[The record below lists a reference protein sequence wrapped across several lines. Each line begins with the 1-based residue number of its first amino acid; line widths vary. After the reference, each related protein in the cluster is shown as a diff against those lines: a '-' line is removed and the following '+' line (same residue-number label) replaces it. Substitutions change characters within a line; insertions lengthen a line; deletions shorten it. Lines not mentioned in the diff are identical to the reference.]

1 MPMSEYRM
9 GELERGFLT
18 PLLLRGPLLLT
29 AAMPFPAQPWP
40 ILSAL
45 NLNSDLPYALE
56 QETSFTLS
64 LSFLL

>member
-1 MPMSEYRM
+1 
-9 GELERGFLT
+9 
-18 PLLLRGPLLLT
+18 
-29 AAMPFPAQPWP
+29 MPFPAQPWS

-45 NLNSDLPYALE
+45 NLNSDLPYALD